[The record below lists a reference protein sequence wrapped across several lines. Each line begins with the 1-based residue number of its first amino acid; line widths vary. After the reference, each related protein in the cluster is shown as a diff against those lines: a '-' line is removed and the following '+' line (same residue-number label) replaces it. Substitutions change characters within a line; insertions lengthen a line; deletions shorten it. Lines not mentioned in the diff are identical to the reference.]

1 MNIRI
6 SLNHVLANPALWR
19 SLVGILILM
28 ISSSFVWMA
37 NDHVIAPPVLRIL
50 DGRYRVFSGHYFF
63 HFFVL

>member
-6 SLNHVLANPALWR
+6 SLNHVLANSALWR

-50 DGRYRVFSGHYFF
+50 DGLYWVFSGHYFF
-63 HFFVL
+63 HFVVF